1 MPEETSPIGEFIEK
15 YKTPITMLL
24 VSLIFF
30 GLGVFLKKTNGIGSD
45 TVKKETSMKIESP
58 SKTPESTGSQ
68 LIVEV
73 AGAVVSPGVYTLDPG
88 SRVADALNKA
98 NGVSPNANTIYMQKS
113 INLAAKVTDGQKIY
127 IPTKEETQA
136 VSQVIGVEISEE
148 GKININTASQSK
160 LEELPKIGPKTAQKI
175 IEQRPYSTLEELI
188 TKKVVSQSV
197 LDAIKEEIIAN

>member
-1 MPEETSPIGEFIEK
+1 
-15 YKTPITMLL
+15 
-24 VSLIFF
+24 
-30 GLGVFLKKTNGIGSD
+30 
-45 TVKKETSMKIESP
+45 MKIESP